1 MTDPNGCA
9 SMLAPCETT
18 AAAPYTSTFCAS
30 ATSSGSFGGQ
40 ALAAAVPGFA
50 TAVSTTSNSS
60 VQGPEKHFKVTA
72 AAPEDVLRS
81 LRFWTAEK
89 PEKDPKEAGTD
100 ADGSGGSVGGGSSSS

>member
-89 PEKDPKEAGTD
+89 PEKDVEEG